1 VLVAQKIRRT
11 GAFNDRRLQHQID
24 EIVDRTNDAI
34 DGIEQTIEIIPGHPN
49 LPPPDNIPPG
59 IPILR
64 VIAGFKMMVCLIDR
78 MPDYDF
84 SHFDLQRSISI
95 DGQATWSE
103 WETIWSGT
111 DTFYSDVGLD
121 LNTDYRYRA
130 RSWDIWD
137 NPSDY
142 CEPVVGGKPGKVSL
156 SEEVT
161 DSLAKDFVAGSD
173 LWDQAAE
180 DLVTV
185 RAQVVDN
192 TADISVIAQ
201 KTDEISSTVAKH
213 ERTTLLESTVTSYN
227 ATAKTLTDTSKDFT
241 ALTADDGQTLLAN
254 LKGFMVAMLDGP
266 AQNEVRTV
274 VGSATNTLT
283 LDSAFDTAPVAGNSY
298 RLAHPSLIASSTFQQ
313 QADSIEMRVMGIDKT
328 TGQPVPNAQLK
339 IGQVDENGYVLISAD
354 DIILDGTIRAKKFAQ
369 LRNTWQVGDVEP
381 LDSTYPIEFDFWL
394 PSELTQIVS
403 VKLHARAVPFRAYA
417 KTASAGGSHTHT
429 VDIPGHKH
437 DMPAG
442 TTTQDYTTYSASTA
456 TVNQTPHGHSSGTL
470 SIGSSTH
477 SHSCGSAGN
486 HSHGAGGYASP
497 AGDPSHSHSVT
508 VTVNTESG
516 HSHSIGDSSHTHG
529 ISGGT
534 GSGTA
539 SLAVDLSD
547 HRHAY
552 TYWAPGSGSTTGS
565 GGASVPTSS
574 SSGDHEHDL
583 VYGIYQSTTPAGVN
597 LYCDNG
603 SGYGSATALNGA
615 PDTTTPYELTPAGGL
630 DLTAKFASAGRKRI
644 KFTTTRLGR
653 INYQIFIKADLEVG
667 GGL

>member
-1 VLVAQKIRRT
+1 MAQKIRRT

-185 RAQVVDN
+185 RAQVEDN

-298 RLAHPSLIASSTFQQ
+298 RLAHPSLVASSTFQQ
-313 QADSIEMRVMGIDKT
+313 QANSIEMRVMGIDKE

-354 DIILDGTIRAKKFAQ
+354 DIILDGTIRARKFAQ

-381 LDSTYPIEFDFWL
+381 IDSSCPIEFDFWL

-403 VKLHARAVPFRAYA
+403 IKLHARAVPFRAYS
-417 KTASAGGSHTHT
+417 KTASAGGSHTHD
-429 VDIPGHKH
+429 VDIPSHKH

-442 TTTQDYTTYSASTA
+442 TTAQNYTTYASSSA
-456 TVNQTPHGHSSGTL
+456 TVDVTTHGHSSGTL
-470 SIGSSTH
+470 SIGSNTH
-477 SHSCGSAGN
+477 SHSCESAG
-486 HSHGAGGYASP
+486 
-497 AGDPSHSHSVT
+497 SHSHSV
-508 VTVNTESG
+508 SG
-516 HSHSIGDSSHTHG
+516 TTGIGGDPWHYHGFGASSSTTGSHSHSIGNSNHSHG

-534 GSGTA
+534 GSGA
-539 SLAVDLSD
+539 SGVSVSLSD
-547 HRHAY
+547 HRHIY
-552 TYWAPGSGSTTGS
+552 TYWAPGSASTTGS
-565 GGASVPTSS
+565 GGSAVQTSS

-615 PDTTTPYELTPAGGL
+615 PDTTTPYDLTPAGGL
-630 DLTAKFASAGRKRI
+630 DLTAKFADAGRKTL

>member
-1 VLVAQKIRRT
+1 LFVAEKIRRT
-11 GAFNDRRLQHQID
+11 GAFNDRRLQHQVD
-24 EIVDRTNDAI
+24 EIINKTNDAI
-34 DGIEQTIEIIPGHPN
+34 DGIEQTIEIVQDHPN
-49 LPPPDNIPPG
+49 LPKPDNIPPG

-64 VIAGFKMMVCLIDR
+64 VVPGFKMMVCLIDR

-137 NPSDY
+137 NPSDF

-156 SEEVT
+156 SEEVADT
-161 DSLAKDFVAGSD
+161 LAKEFVAGSD
-173 LWDQAAE
+173 LWDQVAE
-180 DLVTV
+180 DFVQV
-185 RAQVVDN
+185 RATVEGN
-192 TADISVIAQ
+192 SADISALTQ
-201 KTDEISSTVAKH
+201 KADEISSTVAKH

-283 LDSAFDTAPVAGNSY
+283 LDSAFETAPVAGNSY
-298 RLAHPSLIASSTFQQ
+298 RLAHPSLVASSTFQQ
-313 QADSIEMRVMGIDKT
+313 QANSIEMRVMGIDKE

-381 LDSTYPIEFDFWL
+381 LDSTHPIEFDFWL
-394 PSELTQIVS
+394 PSELTQVVS
-403 VKLHARAVPFRAYA
+403 IKLHARAVPFRAYS
-417 KTASAGGSHTHT
+417 KTASAGGSHTHD
-429 VDIPGHKH
+429 VNIPSHKH

-442 TTTQDYTTYSASTA
+442 TTAQDYTTYASSSA
-456 TVNQTPHGHSSGTL
+456 TVDVTTHGHSSGTL
-470 SIGSSTH
+470 SIGSNSH
-477 SHSCGSAGN
+477 SHSCGSAGS
-486 HSHGAGGYASP
+486 HSHGGGGYASP

-508 VTVNTESG
+508 TTIDTASS
-516 HSHSIGDSSHTHG
+516 HSHSIGDSSHSHG

-534 GSGTA
+534 GSGA
-539 SLAVDLSD
+539 SGVSVSLSD
-547 HRHAY
+547 HRHIY
-552 TYWAPGSGSTTGS
+552 TYWAPGSASTTGS
-565 GGASVPTSS
+565 GGSAVQTSS

-583 VYGIYQSTTPAGVN
+583 VYGIYQSTTPAAVN
-597 LYCDNG
+597 LYCNNG
-603 SGYGSATALNGA
+603 SGYGSAMALNSA
-615 PDTTTPYELTPAGGL
+615 PDAATPYELTPVGGL
-630 DLTAKFASAGRKRI
+630 DLTAKFAGAGRKAI